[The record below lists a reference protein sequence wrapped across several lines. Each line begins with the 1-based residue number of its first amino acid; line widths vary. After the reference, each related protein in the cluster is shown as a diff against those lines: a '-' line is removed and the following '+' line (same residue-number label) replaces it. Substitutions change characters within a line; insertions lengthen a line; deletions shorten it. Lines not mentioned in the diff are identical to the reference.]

1 MVPVKPFRGAIVIV
15 ESAEAPAVAVTLVG
29 LAETEKSETWKKIDV
44 VVRVTD
50 PTEPVTVTV

>member
-1 MVPVKPFRGAIVIV
+1 MVPVRPFRGAIVNV
-15 ESAEAPAVAVTLVG
+15 EFAEVPAVAVTLVG
-29 LAETEKSETWKKIDV
+29 LGETEKSATWKRIDA